1 VYDGKTERSSGTRMM
16 TFASCLPWPPPGP
29 AQVKC
34 EAGTGDE
41 PGGVLPGEADQAG
54 GLGDRQLDR
63 ADAGRA
69 GLPGQGGDGRIP
81 EGYAQVSVADLLLVI
96 VFVLVIAGLAVVVV
110 VGGGG
115 GRGRDVAAQAV
126 ADGDVAELGER
137 GEGGVPADS
146 VPGAGL

>member
-1 VYDGKTERSSGTRMM
+1 M
-16 TFASCLPWPPPGP
+16 
-29 AQVKC
+29 KC

-81 EGYAQVSVADLLLVI
+81 EGYEQVSVTDLLLVI
-96 VFVLVIAGLAVVVV
+96 VFLLVIAGLAVVVV
-110 VGGGG
+110 GGSGC

-126 ADGDVAELGER
+126 ADGDFPELGKR
-137 GEGGVPADS
+137 GEGGVPADP